1 MSIEYTFELAIMV
14 TVGTVVQ
21 SDMTAIGEIRRSTL
35 VDTVVVL
42 RKFDTGKR
50 ISTYSITHNSGKVK
64 LTHP

>member
-1 MSIEYTFELAIMV
+1 MV

-21 SDMTAIGEIRRSTL
+21 SDMTAVGEIRCSAL
-35 VDTVVVL
+35 VDSVVFL

-50 ISTYSITHNSGKVK
+50 VSTYSITYNTGKGK